1 MEKPELVSVS
11 KQALA
16 VAWVVLR
23 RDVDALAW
31 RLQDCSAQ
39 GEECRVCKST
49 RTLLVQ
55 SEAAMIVIGH
65 ALGHPATASPAR

>member
-1 MEKPELVSVS
+1 MPKPELVSVS

-16 VAWVVLR
+16 VAWVALR
-23 RDVDALAW
+23 ADIDALAQ
-31 RLQDCSAQ
+31 RLENCSLRHVDCR
-39 GEECRVCKST
+39 ECKGT
-49 RTLLVQ
+49 RMLLAQ